1 MKRDHVRMAAN
12 GRVVIPARVRSELGI
27 GGGET
32 FVVEVE
38 DGVIKLV
45 PFSHVIRRVQEEIR
59 RYIPAGRSL
68 AEELSEERRREAEL
82 E

>member
-1 MKRDHVRMAAN
+1 MRRDYVKMAAN
-12 GRVVIPARVRSELGI
+12 GRVVIPAKVRSELGI
-27 GGGET
+27 AEGET

-38 DGVIKLV
+38 NGVIKLV
-45 PFSHVIRRVQEEIR
+45 PFAEVIRRVQAEIR

-68 AEELSEERRREAEL
+68 ADELIEERRREAEL